1 MAKAKAKAT
10 LKKEEPVEDDGTITR
25 EKAQP
30 PAASEAPKPPPTPKA
45 SNVEKTESFTAAF
58 RNDAHA
64 AADHFLKH
72 NTDNPEEISREESGA
87 GDDGVRLTLTYK

>member
-10 LKKEEPVEDDGTITR
+10 PKKEEPVEDDGTITR
-25 EKAQP
+25 EKAQKPAP
-30 PAASEAPKPPPTPKA
+30 PKAPPTPKA
-45 SNVEKTESFTAAF
+45 SDVEKTESFTAAF
-58 RNDAHA
+58 RNDAHS

-72 NTDNPEEISREESGA
+72 NTDNPEEISREESDA